1 MAQLRTC
8 SFNCRGW
15 NNGLHT
21 LSHFIDSL
29 DLCFLQEHWLLRDQ
43 LHLINNISPDL
54 LSVSV
59 CGMDN
64 SELVCGRPYGGCSIC
79 IGSLLPH
86 VLPFLILVQI
96 VSVVS
101 SLIAHL
107 VCPTTNLR
115 FDSS

>member
-1 MAQLRTC
+1 MTSHALRGSRNAINRGRVLKCNHLHLLHQWQSFGVAWMTVMAKLRTC
-8 SFNCRGW
+8 SFNCQGW

-43 LHLINNISPDL
+43 LHLINNISPDF

-64 SELVCGRPYGGCSIC
+64 SELVC
-79 IGSLLPH
+79 
-86 VLPFLILVQI
+86 
-96 VSVVS
+96 
-101 SLIAHL
+101 AA
-107 VCPTTNLR
+107 
-115 FDSS
+115 